1 MRLKKLTVSGFKS
14 FVDPI
19 DIRLPGSLVGV
30 VGPNGCGKSNVID
43 AVRWVMGEGSAKVMR
58 GDQMTDV
65 IFNGS
70 ASRKPVGK
78 ASVELVF
85 DNQEGL
91 AGGNYAKFAEISVR
105 RTLSRDGES
114 HYFVNN
120 IKSRR
125 KDVLDL
131 FRGTGLGARSYSII
145 EQGMVGRIVEA
156 RPDELRAFVEEAAG
170 TSRYKDRRRETE
182 IRIRHTRENLERVE
196 DIRDELEKH
205 LRRLQRQSSAARRYK
220 VLKEEERRV
229 NGQLQVMRLQ
239 QLEAEL
245 EEQNLQSAR
254 FEKALEAAVSTQRG
268 TETELEQLRRHQSER
283 REENQ
288 ETQQNFYTLGS
299 EIRAMEQQIE
309 HMRETRQRQG
319 EEIERLRQG
328 RGERQQ
334 EMEAGRRRQGEIESG
349 LAEITPVLE
358 TLDSRLDESEGALR
372 EAEEVLSSWQQTWET
387 FNQAVQQPVQQQEVQ
402 QSRISQLE
410 QHLEQAALRRQRLRE
425 DLESVRLHASDSE
438 IQALRDRV
446 RRHDD
451 VVDSRELKL
460 QYNEQQLQAIRDDLS
475 ARREEL
481 GERRVRQQEAA
492 SRLDSLREI
501 QAAALGGDDEELNR
515 WLSGRFGGDAARLA
529 WKVRVEEGWQRA
541 VDRILNGFLG
551 AVCLRTGTM
560 PDFSGRPEGV
570 MSVMLDRQVTSPPA
584 RQPGERLIDKV
595 TAEGVDLTSLLADI
609 YVADGLD
616 QALAMQDSLLGR
628 DCVVT
633 RDGVVV
639 GANWI
644 SFASESQLETGVLV
658 REEEI
663 KQLDTRVDAFK
674 IEISNSEGH
683 ISRLESAREDAESG
697 LQRQRTELNGL
708 MAEKTAL
715 HNQLGREEA
724 RLLEAGQRSEQMI
737 RDLGE
742 LESQIRQ
749 DHEQIDEARELL
761 DQARGELGKLDSRRH
776 ELLSRRVSLEKEVA
790 RCRELVVSVRDE
802 QQQKLLEK
810 QRLDSSHE
818 AVIEQLRRLGQQIS
832 DDDRRLGELSA
843 GVVDGNTPEEDL
855 SARLQ
860 TLLQDRVE
868 VEQRYQAAQDE
879 MAEIDNRLSAL
890 ENRRRDE
897 EQAVA
902 REREAL
908 EGQRLGRQEVLVRR
922 DTLAGEVSALALDRQ
937 ALMADLPESA
947 GVEEWDRSLEEIR
960 HRVERI
966 GPVNLVAIEEFEEQ
980 SQRKEYLDTQHSDLS
995 EALETLESVI
1005 RKIDRE
1011 TRSRFRDTFDR
1022 LNVGFNDFF
1031 PQLFGGGRAE
1041 LQLTSDDLL
1050 TAGVTVMA
1058 RPPGKRN
1065 STIHLLSG
1073 GEKALTAVALLFSLF
1088 RLNPAPFCMLDEVDA
1103 PLDDANVDRYCNTLR
1118 KLCDASQMV
1127 VITHNKITMEAADV
1141 LVGVTMSEPG
1151 VSRMVTVDIDRA
1163 VEMAAQ
1169 A

>member
-14 FVDPI
+14 FVDPT

-43 AVRWVMGEGSAKVMR
+43 AVRWVMGEGSARVMR

-91 AGGNYAKFAEISVR
+91 AGGHYARFAEVSVR

-114 HYFVNN
+114 NYFVNG

-182 IRIRHTRENLERVE
+182 IRIRHTRENLDRVE
-196 DIRDELEKH
+196 DIRNELEKH

-239 QLEAEL
+239 QLESEL
-245 EEQNLQSAR
+245 EERNRLSAR
-254 FEKALEAAVSTQRG
+254 FENVLEAAVSKQRG
-268 TETELEQLRRHQSER
+268 TESELERLRSHQAER
-283 REENQ
+283 REENHR
-288 ETQQNFYTLGS
+288 TQQDFYGLGS
-299 EIRAMEQQIE
+299 EIRAVEQQIE
-309 HMRETRQRQG
+309 HLRETRQRQG
-319 EEIERLRQG
+319 EEIERLR
-328 RGERQQ
+328 RERAERQQ
-334 EMEAGRRRQGEIESG
+334 DMEAGRRRQAEVESRLG
-349 LAEITPVLE
+349 EITPVLE
-358 TLDSRLDESEGALR
+358 TLNSRMDEAEGALGD
-372 EAEEVLSSWQQTWET
+372 AEEVLSSWQQTWES
-387 FNQAVQQPVQQQEVQ
+387 FNQAVLQPVRQQEVQ
-402 QSRISQLE
+402 QSRIDQLE
-410 QHLEQAALRRQRLRE
+410 QHLAQAVSRRGRLQA
-425 DLESVRLHASDSE
+425 DLENLRHHPADHE
-438 IQALRDRV
+438 IRELRDRV
-446 RRHDD
+446 SDHDE
-451 VVDSRELKL
+451 VVEARELKL
-460 QYNEQQLQAIRDDLS
+460 LQDERQLQAIRDDLS

-481 GERRVRQQEAA
+481 SERRVRQQEAA
-492 SRLDSLREI
+492 SRLDSLCEI
-501 QAAALGGDDEELNR
+501 QKAALGGEDEEMNR
-515 WLSGRFGGDAARLA
+515 WLSDRFGNDTARLA
-529 WKVRVEEGWQRA
+529 WKIRVEEGWQRA
-541 VDRILNGFLG
+541 ADRILNGFLG
-551 AVCLRTGTM
+551 AVCVPAGAT
-560 PDFSGRPEGV
+560 PDLSGCPGGAA
-570 MSVMLDRQVTSPPA
+570 SLMLDRRVSSLPA
-584 RQPGERLIDKV
+584 RHPGERLIDKIV
-595 TAEGVDLTSLLADI
+595 AEDIDLTSLLADI

-616 QALAMQDSLLGR
+616 QALAMQDSLQGR

-633 RDGVVV
+633 RDGILV

-644 SFASESQLETGVLV
+644 RMASESQLETGVLV

-663 KQLDTRVDAFK
+663 KQLDTRVAAFR
-674 IEISNSEGH
+674 IEISNCEEH
-683 ISRLESAREDAESG
+683 IRRLEEALGDAETD
-697 LQRQRTELNGL
+697 LQRQRSELNRL
-708 MAEKTAL
+708 RADKTTL

-724 RLLEAGQRSEQMI
+724 RLLEAGQRSEQLV

-749 DHEQIDEARELL
+749 DHEQIAESGELL
-761 DQARGELGKLDSRRH
+761 EQARGELGKLDSRRG
-776 ELLSRRVSLEKEVA
+776 ELLSRRESLREEVA
-790 RCRELVVSVRDE
+790 RSRERVVSVRDE
-802 QQQKLLEK
+802 QHRIQLEK
-810 QRLDSSHE
+810 QRLDASHE
-818 AVIEQLRRLGQQIS
+818 AVVEQLDRLGRQIG

-843 GVVDGNTPEEDL
+843 GVSGGDAPETEL
-855 SARLQ
+855 REQLQ
-860 TLLQDRVE
+860 ALLEKRVE
-868 VEQRYQAAQDE
+868 VERQFQAAQNE

-890 ENRRRDE
+890 EGRRKDE
-897 EQAVA
+897 EQEVD

-908 EGQRLGRQEVLVRR
+908 AGQRLERQETLVRR
-922 DTLAGEVSALALDRQ
+922 DTQAEEVAALDLDRK

-947 GVEEWDRSLEEIR
+947 SVTEWMRSLEEIR
-960 HRVERI
+960 ERVERI
-966 GPVNLVAIEEFEEQ
+966 GPVNLVAIEEYEEE
-980 SQRKEYLDTQHSDLS
+980 SQRKEYLDKQHNDLS
-995 EALETLESVI
+995 EALETLESAI

-1011 TRSRFRDTFDR
+1011 TRSRFRETFDR

-1031 PQLFGGGRAE
+1031 PQLFGGGQAE
-1041 LQLTSDDLL
+1041 LQLTGDDLL

-1151 VSRMVTVDIDRA
+1151 VSRLVTVDIGRA

-1169 A
+1169 S